1 MKFHIRETVC
11 IAVALAFAF
20 NLFNPPAALAADK
33 RQALQELSEACAE
46 IAGEASKIV
55 VAIKAEQYEKHSSK
69 GEHYWTPYEIPQWED
84 KHQYFYTEP
93 KWENGDRGFHPP
105 AEPHFAPNLP
115 HSGGFGS
122 GILLDDEGHIAT
134 VAELV
139 ENSNKI
145 TVVLENSARHEAEL
159 IGVDKGTGIAVIK
172 IDSDSIPTAKIGD
185 SDQVTIGELALDIRH
200 SGAGELSVALGV
212 ISGTGRQLPIG
223 DYNNLIEISTNL
235 RSRSGGGAV
244 VNASG
249 DVIGMTAAISIS
261 PDGAFAIPIRTVRRI
276 GTELI
281 EHGKVERGWLGV
293 QIHDVNLEAAAKLG
307 LETPMGALIGR
318 VLEGTPAA
326 RTGLQINDVIVAVD
340 DEAITNAK
348 HLRHVIAKAK
358 PHSKVSV
365 TVVREGAKLEIPVTL
380 GERTD
385 EALRASFDHHGKRQT
400 GWKGLS
406 LQTLTESLAQAFGYE
421 HDEGVLI
428 AGVEPGSPAAEAG
441 SADEKLRKGDLI
453 LEVENQHVQNVGAFK
468 AAVKTDKESILL
480 RVKRGEQVWYVTVE

>member
-1 MKFHIRETVC
+1 MKFHVRETVC
-11 IAVALAFAF
+11 IAVALVIAF
-20 NLFNPPAALAADK
+20 NMFHPPAALAADK
-33 RQALQELSEACAE
+33 RQALQELSEAFAE
-46 IAGEASKIV
+46 IVGEASKIV
-55 VAIKAEQYEKHSSK
+55 VAIEAEPSEKHIRQRERFK
-69 GEHYWTPYEIPQWED
+69 IPYEIPESD
-84 KHQYFYTEP
+84 GKYRYFYHVPEWESGNRGYHPLPEFNFPENFP
-93 KWENGDRGFHPP
+93 K
-105 AEPHFAPNLP
+105 
-115 HSGGFGS
+115 SGGFSS

-134 VAELV
+134 VAQLV

-145 TVVLENSARHEAEL
+145 TVTLENSARHEAEL
-159 IGVDKGTGIAVIK
+159 IGVDKGTGIAVMK
-172 IDSDSIPTAKIGD
+172 IDSDAIPNAKIGD
-185 SDQVTIGELALDIRH
+185 SDQVTIGELALDLRRT
-200 SGAGELSVALGV
+200 GAGELSVALGV

-276 GTELI
+276 ATELI

-385 EALRASFDHHGKRQT
+385 EALRASFNHHGKRQT

-468 AAVKTDKESILL
+468 AAVNTDKESILL

>member
-1 MKFHIRETVC
+1 MKFHVRETVC
-11 IAVALAFAF
+11 IAVALVIAF
-20 NLFNPPAALAADK
+20 NMFHPPAALAADK
-33 RQALQELSEACAE
+33 RQALQELSEAFAE
-46 IAGEASKIV
+46 IVGEASKIV
-55 VAIKAEQYEKHSSK
+55 VAIEAEPSEKHIRQRERFK
-69 GEHYWTPYEIPQWED
+69 IPYEIPESD
-84 KHQYFYTEP
+84 GKYRYFYHVPEWESGNRGYHPLPEFNFPENFP
-93 KWENGDRGFHPP
+93 K
-105 AEPHFAPNLP
+105 
-115 HSGGFGS
+115 SGGFSS

-134 VAELV
+134 VAQLV

-145 TVVLENSARHEAEL
+145 TVTLENSARHEAEL
-159 IGVDKGTGIAVIK
+159 IGVDKGTGIAVMK
-172 IDSDSIPTAKIGD
+172 IDSDAIPNAKIGD
-185 SDQVTIGELALDIRH
+185 SDQVTIGELALDLRRT
-200 SGAGELSVALGV
+200 GAGELSVALGV

-249 DVIGMTAAISIS
+249 DVIGMTAAIS

-276 GTELI
+276 ATELI

-293 QIHDVNLEAAAKLG
+293 QIHDVNSEMAEELELETQRGAIIGRILEDSPAAKAG
-307 LETPMGALIGR
+307 FQR
-318 VLEGTPAA
+318 K
-326 RTGLQINDVIVAVD
+326 DVIVAVD
-340 DEAITNAK
+340 DEAIMNVK
-348 HLRHVIAKAK
+348 HLRHVIAMAK

-365 TVVREGAKLEIPVTL
+365 TAMREGEKLDIPVTL

-385 EALRASFDHHGKRQT
+385 AAVRDSFKHHGKSQT

-406 LQTLTESLAQAFGYE
+406 LQTLTESLADAFGYE
-421 HDEGVLI
+421 PHEGVLI

-441 SADEKLRKGDLI
+441 SADEKLRKSDLI

-468 AAVKTDKESILL
+468 AAVNTDKESILL